1 MKKAII
7 MILIF
12 SLAMPMP
19 QLYSQ
24 SQTTNEE
31 EKEIVFPQW
40 AKDLRRWDIIT
51 FGAFPFSMFFTTFVT
66 DMIRWNNAN
75 GMENTEEGRRYA
87 PWPLKSAG
95 AEPMTSEEYLR
106 TVLIALGVSATI
118 ALIDFAVVQIKRSIE
133 RKRQQARTS
142 STYEIESRSIH
153 APAKTEEVT
162 TDEESPDDG
171 SGDE

>member
-1 MKKAII
+1 MKKVII
-7 MILIF
+7 IVLIF
-12 SLAMPMP
+12 SLALPMP

-31 EKEIVFPQW
+31 EEIKFPQW

-51 FGAFPFSMFFTTFVT
+51 FGVFPFSMFFTTFIT
-66 DMIRWNNAN
+66 DMVRWNNAN
-75 GMENTEEGRRYA
+75 GMNFSEEGRRYA
-87 PWPLKSAG
+87 PWPMKSANP
-95 AEPMTSEEYLR
+95 EPMTSEEYLR
-106 TVLIALGVSATI
+106 TVLIAIGVSATI

-153 APAKTEEVT
+153 APAETEEGI
-162 TDEESPDDG
+162 TDDESANTGGGDD
-171 SGDE
+171 